1 MKISKKKL
9 QKIIKEEYQRHI
21 KEMAGADMHRCMDGS
36 MVASD
41 SQDCYDDILNR
52 IEDAEWNRGSHSC
65 GTEDRVYYNGLLKG
79 LRNKR
84 NRLKKVLVPPA
95 PKVEIIDEIE

>member
-9 QKIIKEEYQRHI
+9 QQIIKEEYQRFI
-21 KEMAGADMHRCMDGS
+21 KEQAVEATHRCMDGS

-41 SQDCYDDILNR
+41 SQGCYDDILNR

-84 NRLKKVLVPPA
+84 NRLKKVLIPPM
-95 PKVEIIDEIE
+95 PTPELTDEIE